1 MKIVV
6 LSDTHIPKKAK
17 ALPEALS
24 PDLESADL
32 ILHAGDWQDPE
43 VFSML
48 SAFSKVDGVHG
59 NVDGPEVKNLFPEKK
74 IIQAGKFRIGLVHGH
89 GKGKTTERRAIEAFK
104 GEDVDCIIYGHS
116 HIPVQKFSDG
126 ILLINPGSPTDKRKQ
141 KQFSYAIL
149 EAGDEL
155 AARIIYFG
163 P

>member
-17 ALPEALS
+17 GLPEALT

-32 ILHAGDWQDPE
+32 ILHAGDWQDLE

-48 SAFSKVDGVHG
+48 AAFSKVEGVHG

-104 GEDVDCIIYGHS
+104 GEEVDCIIFGHS
-116 HIPVQKFSDG
+116 HIPMQKYMDG
-126 ILLINPGSPTDKRKQ
+126 ILLLNPGSPTDKRRQ
-141 KQFSYAIL
+141 KQFSYAVL
-149 EAGDEL
+149 EVGAEL
-155 AARIIYFG
+155 AARIVYFS

>member
-1 MKIVV
+1 
-6 LSDTHIPKKAK
+6 
-17 ALPEALS
+17 
-24 PDLESADL
+24 
-32 ILHAGDWQDPE
+32 
-43 VFSML
+43 ML